1 MVPNHAKHL
10 ILSSNIKLV
19 TNVKSIAG
27 AFNDYFVDVGSSLSK
42 QTPETLF
49 FTNFSNV
56 RSLNSLLITESEI
69 DEITK
74 IIFNGYK
81 TVGPKVF
88 RSLFQKKIL
97 KCYQLLSPS

>member
-27 AFNDYFVDVGSSLSK
+27 AFNGYFVDVGSSLSK

-49 FTNFSNV
+49 
-56 RSLNSLLITESEI
+56 LLISRMFDHWTI
-69 DEITK
+69 
-74 IIFNGYK
+74 Y
-81 TVGPKVF
+81 
-88 RSLFQKKIL
+88 L
-97 KCYQLLSPS
+97 